1 MSSLPLKY
9 PVRKV
14 MSHCGEWMVVEFSLQ
29 EELALEHQARQILG
43 TTDHEEVTK
52 LCAQLARQT
61 AYHQKLMTQ
70 AVRYIAE
77 LEIKLAL
84 ADDVAS
90 LRPWWKRLLGRQ

>member
-1 MSSLPLKY
+1 
-9 PVRKV
+9 
-14 MSHCGEWMVVEFSLQ
+14 MVVEFTLQ
-29 EELALEHQARQILG
+29 EELALEHQARQILAS
-43 TTDHEEVTK
+43 DNLQEVTQ

-90 LRPWWKRLLGRQ
+90 LKPWWKRLLGRQ

>member
-1 MSSLPLKY
+1 
-9 PVRKV
+9 
-14 MSHCGEWMVVEFSLQ
+14 MVVEFTLQ
-29 EELALEHQARQILG
+29 EELALEHQARQILAS
-43 TTDHEEVTK
+43 DNLQEVTQ

-90 LRPWWKRLLGRQ
+90 MRPWWKRLLGRQ

>member
-1 MSSLPLKY
+1 
-9 PVRKV
+9 
-14 MSHCGEWMVVEFSLQ
+14 MVVEFTLQ
-29 EELALEHQARQILG
+29 EELALEHQARQILAS
-43 TTDHEEVTK
+43 DNLQEVTQ
-52 LCAQLARQT
+52 LCSQLARQT

-90 LRPWWKRLLGRQ
+90 LKPWWKRLLGG

>member
-1 MSSLPLKY
+1 
-9 PVRKV
+9 
-14 MSHCGEWMVVEFSLQ
+14 MVVEFTLQ
-29 EELALEHQARQILG
+29 EELALEHQARQILAS
-43 TTDHEEVTK
+43 DNLQEVTQ